1 MKIIGVEDEKV
12 YKILDGDVFTA
23 WRQPK
28 ETKLP
33 ANLVIDL
40 GKEESL
46 IGFKYYP
53 EQNSWQPSIITNY
66 QFFVSNDNKEWKLID
81 EGEFSNIRNNPL
93 WQIKKFKKVNARYIK
108 LTALKNTEGNN
119 NIGYA
124 EVDVITND

>member
-1 MKIIGVEDEKV
+1 MIGVEDEKV
-12 YKILDGDVFTA
+12 YTILDGDVFTA

-33 ANLVIDL
+33 ADLVIDL

-53 EQNSWQPSIITNY
+53 GQNSWQPSIITNY

-124 EVDVITND
+124 EVDVIIND